1 MSFNPDV
8 YMNSGYIFVM
18 IGACATLFLVNQM
31 SFESS
36 EEEVPL
42 AAESCHA
49 GSHGTFCS
57 SSVLPEQPLAKQ
69 QPIDIA
75 GFFSS
80 LVPTT
85 APAVV
90 LVPDSEESLSAAV
103 VAAVSASASHTDTR
117 RNGDGGFV

>member
-1 MSFNPDV
+1 MSSFNPDV
-8 YMNSGYIFVM
+8 YMNSGYIFMM

-49 GSHGTFCS
+49 GSHDYGT
-57 SSVLPEQPLAKQ
+57 SSVVPEQPLAQQ

-80 LVPTT
+80 LVPTI

-103 VAAVSASASHTDTR
+103 VAAISASASDTDTR